1 MAKAFTF
8 RLERLLE
15 VRRLREEIARR
26 DWAVA
31 QRELREQKRRVLELL
46 VEEDQGRNAARLI
59 KVKVLNLDQI
69 RLHES
74 YLSGL
79 ERRIQDARARFQELL
94 KGEAEKRRLTVEAR
108 KRVRVLER
116 FREKK
121 RQAYLYEVGRQEQ
134 KFLDEVAQNASRQ
147 TG

>member
-1 MAKAFTF
+1 MTKVFTF

-26 DWAVA
+26 DWGVA
-31 QRELREQKRRVLELL
+31 QRELRDQKRRVLELL
-46 VEEDQGRNAARLI
+46 LEEDQGKSAVRSI
-59 KVKVLNLDQI
+59 KVKLLNLDQL

-74 YLSGL
+74 YLSSL
-79 ERRIQDARARFQELL
+79 ERRISEARARFQELL
-94 KGEAEKRRLTVEAR
+94 KAEAEKRRLTVEAR

-121 RQAYLYEVGRQEQ
+121 RQAYLYEAGRQEQ

>member
-1 MAKAFTF
+1 MPKAFTF

-26 DWAVA
+26 DWGIA
-31 QRELREQKRRVLELL
+31 QRELRDQKRRVLELL
-46 VEEDQGRNAARLI
+46 LEEDHERSAVRSKKLR
-59 KVKVLNLDQI
+59 VLNLDQL
-69 RLHES
+69 RLHED
-74 YLSGL
+74 YLVGL
-79 ERRIQDARARFQELL
+79 ERRINEARARFQELL
-94 KGEAEKRRLTVEAR
+94 RVEAEKRRLCVEAR

-134 KFLDEVAQNASRQ
+134 KFLDELAQNASRQ